1 MHIKEIGAGAEC
13 DLLYEIKIPTFTD
26 VDDALNH
33 DRSRTRSCPI
43 QLREVEMDGAG
54 RRCRRDACSDSE
66 ETTGDSSALEHPASL
81 PLGGSTP
88 HAVVDSIVEGVIEA
102 LSGDRAGG
110 KNALCHLNADPIA
123 GEEGG
128 GGMVFTVAVINPW
141 GGGFHVRETND
152 GG

>member
-1 MHIKEIGAGAEC
+1 
-13 DLLYEIKIPTFTD
+13 
-26 VDDALNH
+26 
-33 DRSRTRSCPI
+33 
-43 QLREVEMDGAG
+43 MDGAG

-66 ETTGDSSALEHPASL
+66 ETTGNSSALEHPASL

-88 HAVVDSIVEGVIEA
+88 HAVVDSIVEGIIEA

-110 KNALCHLNADPIA
+110 ANALGHLDADSVTR
-123 GEEGG
+123 EEGG
-128 GGMVFTVAVINPW
+128 RGEFLAVAVVHPG